1 LEIQLIEKII
11 ESLAEV
17 FLDAVKWKMTHEDFL
32 NSFQGNLDVANL
44 VVIWDGI
51 QNEFNY
57 LEDLLSKLNVDYS
70 KFSSL
75 DWRLECLV
83 IILVTTFTST

>member
-1 LEIQLIEKII
+1 MEIQLIEKII
-11 ESLAEV
+11 ESLAKV
-17 FLDAVKWKMTHEDFL
+17 LLDAVKWKMTHEDFF
-32 NSFQGNLDVANL
+32 NSFPDNLDVAKL
-44 VVIWDGI
+44 VAIWDGI

-75 DWRLECLV
+75 DWRLDCLV
-83 IILVTTFTST
+83 IIFVIIS